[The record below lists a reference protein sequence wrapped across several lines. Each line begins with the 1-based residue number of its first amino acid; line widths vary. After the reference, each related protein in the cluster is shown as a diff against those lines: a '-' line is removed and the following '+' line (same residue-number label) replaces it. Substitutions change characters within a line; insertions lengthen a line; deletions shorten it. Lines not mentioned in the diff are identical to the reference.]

1 MHRLPRFIVKFAI
14 LWSAMWLLGRIASRA
29 FEGQTTPDDDE
40 FRVLGFLGGRAV
52 TSRAASLRRAT
63 VQATLGGID
72 LDLRSAVLD
81 PAGAHLALR
90 VTGGGMRVAVPPTWK
105 VYVADDVKGG
115 AVEVN
120 TPSPEELDDDAPV
133 LTVEAAVR
141 SGGVVI
147 EAGK

>member
-1 MHRLPRFIVKFAI
+1 MRRLARLLFRFVI
-14 LWSAMWLLGRIASRA
+14 LWSAMWIVSRIASRA
-29 FEGQTTPDDDE
+29 FEGETTPDDDE

-52 TSRAASLRRAT
+52 ASRAASLRRAT

-81 PAGAHLALR
+81 PAGAHLELR

-105 VYVADDVKGG
+105 VYVADDVRGG

-120 TPSPEELDDDAPV
+120 TPSPEELDGDAPV
-133 LTVEAAVR
+133 LTVEAVVR

-147 EAGK
+147 EAAE